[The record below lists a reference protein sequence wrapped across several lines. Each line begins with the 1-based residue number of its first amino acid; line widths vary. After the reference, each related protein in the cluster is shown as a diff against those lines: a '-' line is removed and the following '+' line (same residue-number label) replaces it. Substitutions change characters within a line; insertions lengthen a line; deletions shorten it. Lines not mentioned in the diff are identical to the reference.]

1 MHTLNRFALGSALA
15 ILPLALTVGCDKKAE
30 QADTAKAEDLVR
42 KVAEAEKA
50 EGQAKQAAQA
60 QGQALAQAGVQ
71 PAAPA
76 APGSPATQAVQ
87 LTDSQRALLEKR
99 VKEEKDNGTAA
110 LLQEILDRDKQ
121 IKELEGRVAR
131 LKADLPKPQVASEKD
146 NHFTMAVRFLK
157 AKGLSE
163 DKAKTLAAKANLMEE
178 LQPGWQ
184 VYHQYFNGTY
194 LTTVTQ
200 GSASIS
206 PSEFVKG
213 QRIALERE
221 RDDTRAIAHGL
232 ADEVDQLV
240 AQRVKIEEE
249 ISALRTEKN
258 TLQSQV
264 GELQTLSGA
273 QKAKLNSMHYL
284 VGARKQLEQDGIIV
298 VPVFTKDRMGPKA
311 TVAKFDKDLLLEG
324 NANPEVVIKASDLG
338 VKKISKVSVVPG
350 SLEKDKHYSI
360 AYAEDKSSATVKI
373 LDPERLKNDR
383 VVFAVAD

>member
-1 MHTLNRFALGSALA
+1 MKSLNRLAFGAALA
-15 ILPLALTVGCDKKAE
+15 VAPLMLTVGCDKKAD
-30 QADTAKAEDLVR
+30 QAEADKAADLVR
-42 KVAEAEKA
+42 KVTEAEKS

-60 QGQALAQAGVQ
+60 QTQAMTQAGMQPNAAGVQ
-71 PAAPA
+71 
-76 APGSPATQAVQ
+76 GVQ
-87 LTDSQRALLEKR
+87 LTETQRALLEKR
-99 VKEEKDNGTAA
+99 VKEEKDNSTAA

-121 IKELEGRVAR
+121 IKELDQRVAR
-131 LKADLPKPQVASEKD
+131 LKAELPKPQVAKEND

-157 AKGLSE
+157 GKGLSE
-163 DKAKTLAAKANLMEE
+163 EKAKTLAAKANLMEE

-200 GSASIS
+200 GSAAVS
-206 PSEFVKG
+206 PTEYVKG

-232 ADEVDQLV
+232 ADEVDSLV

-258 TLQSQV
+258 TLQAQV
-264 GELQTLSGA
+264 GELTTLSTG

-284 VGARKQLEQDGIIV
+284 VGARKQLEQDGVIV

-311 TVAKFDKDLLLEG
+311 SIAKFDKDLLLDG

-350 SLEKDKHYSI
+350 SLERDKHYAI
-360 AYAEDKSSATVKI
+360 AYAEDKSSATIKI

>member
-1 MHTLNRFALGSALA
+1 MKSMHRFALGAALA
-15 ILPLALTVGCDKKAE
+15 LTPLALTLGCDRKAD
-30 QADTAKAEDLVR
+30 QAEAAKAEDLVR
-42 KVAEAEKA
+42 KVTEAEKA
-50 EGQAKQAAQA
+50 EGQVKQAAQA
-60 QGQALAQAGVQ
+60 QAQAMGQAGMQPNAPGPQGVQ
-71 PAAPA
+71 LSEA
-76 APGSPATQAVQ
+76 
-87 LTDSQRALLEKR
+87 QRGLLEKR
-99 VKEEKDNGTAA
+99 VKEEKDNGTAS
-110 LLQEILDRDKQ
+110 LIQEILDRDKQ
-121 IKELEGRVAR
+121 IKDLESRVAR
-131 LKADLPKPQVASEKD
+131 LKAELPKPQIATEKD
-146 NHFTMAVRFLK
+146 NHFALAVRFLK
-157 AKGLSE
+157 AKGIGE

-200 GSASIS
+200 GKADIS

-232 ADEVDQLV
+232 ADEVDSLV

-258 TLQSQV
+258 TLQGQV
-264 GELQTLSGA
+264 GELTNLSGA

-284 VGARKQLEQDGIIV
+284 IGARKQLEQDGVIV

-324 NANPEVVIKASDLG
+324 NGNPEVVIRATELG
-338 VKKISKVSVVPG
+338 VKKISKISVVPG

>member
-1 MHTLNRFALGSALA
+1 MKSLNRLALGAALA
-15 ILPLALTVGCDKKAE
+15 LVPLALTVGCDKKAD
-30 QADTAKAEDLVR
+30 QAEADKAADLVR
-42 KVAEAEKA
+42 KVAEAEKS
-50 EGQAKQAAQA
+50 EGQVKQATQT
-60 QGQALAQAGVQ
+60 QTQALAQAGMQ
-71 PAAPA
+71 PN
-76 APGSPATQAVQ
+76 APGVQGVQ
-87 LTDSQRALLEKR
+87 LTEAQRGLLEKR
-99 VKEEKDNGTAA
+99 VKEEKDNGTAS

-121 IKELEGRVAR
+121 IKELEQRVAK
-131 LKADLPKPQVASEKD
+131 LKSDLPKPQVASEKD
-146 NHFTMAVRFLK
+146 NHFAMAVRFLK
-157 AKGLSE
+157 NKGLSE
-163 DKAKTLAAKANLMEE
+163 EKAKTLAAKANLMEE

-200 GSASIS
+200 GSASVS

-232 ADEVDQLV
+232 ADEVDKLV
-240 AQRVKIEEE
+240 AQRMKVEEE
-249 ISALRTEKN
+249 INALRTEKT
-258 TLQSQV
+258 TLQAQV

-273 QKAKLNSMHYL
+273 QKTKLNSMHYL
-284 VGARKQLEQDGIIV
+284 VGLRKDLEKDGVIV

-311 TVAKFDKDLLLEG
+311 TVARFEKDLALDG

-350 SLEKDKHYSI
+350 SLEKDRHYSI
-360 AYAEDKSSATVKI
+360 AYAEDKSTATIKI
-373 LDPERLKNDR
+373 LDAERLKNDR